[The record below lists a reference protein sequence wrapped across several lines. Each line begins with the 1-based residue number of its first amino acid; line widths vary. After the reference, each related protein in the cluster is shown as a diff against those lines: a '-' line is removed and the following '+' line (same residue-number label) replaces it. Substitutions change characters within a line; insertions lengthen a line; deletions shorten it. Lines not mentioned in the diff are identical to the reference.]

1 MMDAHNKEVTLQKN
15 SVDHRKQTNEQMLE
29 SLVNE
34 GKLSDKAKE
43 ELLKQYELDVM
54 RVERARQD
62 GE

>member
-1 MMDAHNKEVTLQKN
+1 MEVHNKEQSLQKD

-29 SLVNE
+29 SLAKE
-34 GKLSDKAKE
+34 GKLNDKTKE

-54 RVERARQD
+54 RVERSRQD